1 MGKRTLIIHC
11 LKQSL
16 QHFWKACAKQWQGQ
30 TLEFSI
36 ALRNRPHKCMY
47 FSISH
52 ATKRQEF
59 ICALLKA
66 SPWWDISVWGNKV
79 SVCTAWHSPQC
90 RNGCICDKYTRQTNC
105 SKAGGEPTDA
115 TRDLVFSRHKPLLN
129 SAGQQISFTAL
140 LRDWETVRRKTERI
154 VRKSKTDR
162 CKEKKTNR
170 KENWRDCAG
179 PGSNT
184 APNEILLYHQSKA
197 SAPSTRA
204 QYSLCGNLNC
214 SPPCL
219 ISTAPCG
226 HVCTMSNVFP

>member
-1 MGKRTLIIHC
+1 
-11 LKQSL
+11 
-16 QHFWKACAKQWQGQ
+16 
-30 TLEFSI
+30 
-36 ALRNRPHKCMY
+36 MY

-105 SKAGGEPTDA
+105 SKAGVEPTDA
-115 TRDLVFSRHKPLLN
+115 IRDLVFSRYKPLLN
-129 SAGQQISFTAL
+129 SFIYDT
-140 LRDWETVRRKTERI
+140 TERQWEE
-154 VRKSKTDR
+154 RQKRLSGKAKLTEAKR
-162 CKEKKTNR
+162 RKTNR
-170 KENWRDCAG
+170 KENWKRGCAG

-184 APNEILLYHQSKA
+184 APNEILLYHQSRA

-204 QYSLCGNLNC
+204 QHSLCGNCTVLY
-214 SPPCL
+214 
-219 ISTAPCG
+219 STMFDQCR
-226 HVCTMSNVFP
+226 TMWPRVVWVLLYE